1 MNASQ
6 SSFNK
11 GMDRSESGK
20 LGNQLP
26 DLNAQASLE
35 LRNTKGDNLF
45 NPPNPNA
52 TITNFNSGVNI
63 QASMDDQQTV
73 ELAPQLQG
81 KKKKKVKKVKKKENY
96 LNFDADSVQ
105 YNSIESN
112 KVQSMNPLDDSNN
125 PQELGNG
132 QVYDSNA
139 QNRENQI
146 GGDGVSSIAHV
157 SVPLGENLIIEQDDG
172 EKADGEDDDDFD
184 YEDAKISENRQ
195 NFALDDDDDDG
206 FF

>member
-26 DLNAQASLE
+26 DLNAQAAME

-52 TITNFNSGVNI
+52 TITNFNSGVNV
-63 QASMDDQQTV
+63 QASMDDHQTV
-73 ELAPQLQG
+73 ELAPHLQG

-112 KVQSMNPLDDSNN
+112 KIQHSALQSMNALDDSNN
-125 PQELGNG
+125 P
-132 QVYDSNA
+132 
-139 QNRENQI
+139 
-146 GGDGVSSIAHV
+146 
-157 SVPLGENLIIEQDDG
+157 
-172 EKADGEDDDDFD
+172 
-184 YEDAKISENRQ
+184 
-195 NFALDDDDDDG
+195 
-206 FF
+206 